1 MIKIKQ
7 ISLLLLLG
15 GLFNFSVFSATYTTV
30 ASGAW
35 TNNATWSGGV
45 APPTT
50 FANNDII
57 NISAGHNVTLGTTLT
72 FNNNCTLNV
81 YGYLTINAD
90 IVVNNNLTLN
100 VSGIL
105 VIDGSLQANNNAGVT
120 IDGNV
125 TITGDVD
132 VNNTASIDVDGSFA
146 IYGDFTGGNNNTLTG
161 SGEVNVN
168 GTVSGLNTSGY
179 EGTVTSGYSSKKG
192 LVNNGCVIKIGS
204 NDVIYVDGDANG
216 GFTNKF
222 FNGSNGKINSDGT
235 IILEGD
241 WNNLAYDSVFIDT
254 DADGKVV
261 FKGTTAQTLGG
272 SKLTDFESLTINNP
286 AGVNLDEN
294 IIINQVLTFTIG
306 EITTG
311 AVDTVIVENNSID
324 AIASQDEGKSV
335 VGNLRRYMLAGS
347 YSFPLSD
354 GTNYLPAL
362 LNITTLGSMNY
373 VSAKF
378 IVSAAETVPDGLA
391 VNGTP
396 INEFLDQG
404 YWSFTPDDGTG
415 VVYDITLTSRGHTNG
430 GAEAAQHAVFKRD
443 GGDWESVGN
452 HVNGTQSGT
461 LLEPIT
467 AKRSSITGF
476 SEFIIGK
483 SESNPLSV
491 ELINFD
497 AICGDDDIKIVW
509 KTASE
514 FNNASFK
521 LMHSTDG
528 LNFNLLEIIAGAGTS
543 NEIKSYNYIHK
554 NPDFGVNY
562 YKLIQTDFDGFESE
576 SPIISAACSF
586 SIIRNL
592 EAAFVNN
599 QIEISF
605 TADYEFDFNI
615 NLYDP
620 LARIVF
626 SKKFNCNTGD
636 NLITIAFQPKVVGI
650 YIISLSN
657 SIEEQSKKIFIK

>member
-1 MIKIKQ
+1 MSKIKQ
-7 ISLLLLLG
+7 ISLLLLLS
-15 GLFNFSVFSATYTTV
+15 GLLNFSVFSVTYTTIT
-30 ASGAW
+30 SGAW

-57 NISAGHNVTLGTTLT
+57 NIGSGHNVTLGSTLT

-90 IVVNNNLTLN
+90 VIVNNNLILN
-100 VSGIL
+100 VTGTL
-105 VIDGSLQANNNAGVT
+105 VLNGSLQANNNAGVT
-120 IDGNV
+120 IDGDV
-125 TITGDVD
+125 TITGDID
-132 VNNTASIDVDGSFA
+132 VNNTASIDVDGSLS
-146 IYGDFTGGNNNTLTG
+146 IYGDFTGGNNNALTG

-168 GTVSGLNTSGY
+168 GTISGLNTTGY
-179 EGTVTSGYSSKKG
+179 SGTVTSGYSAQKG

-204 NDVIYVDGDANG
+204 NDVIYVDGDGNG
-216 GFTNKF
+216 DFTNKF
-222 FNGSNGKINSDGT
+222 FGGNNGKIDSDGT

-241 WNNLAYDSVFIDT
+241 WTNLAYDSVFIHTDT
-254 DADGKVV
+254 DGKVV

-272 SKLTDFESLTINNP
+272 SKLTDFESITINNV

-294 IIINQVLTFTIG
+294 IIVNQILTFTNG

-311 AVDTVIVENNSID
+311 AVDTVIVENTSIS

-354 GTNYLPAL
+354 GANYLPAL

-396 INEFLDQG
+396 ITEFLDQG

-443 GGDWESVGN
+443 GGDWESVGD
-452 HVNGTQSGT
+452 HANGTQSGT
-461 LLEPIT
+461 LLEPVM
-467 AKRSSITGF
+467 AKRSNITGF

-491 ELINFD
+491 ELINFE
-497 AICGDDDIKIVW
+497 AFCGNDNIKILW
-509 KTASE
+509 ETASE
-514 FNNASFK
+514 FNNESFK
-521 LMHSTDG
+521 LMHSEDG
-528 LNFNLLEIIAGAGTS
+528 LNFNLLKIIAGAGTS
-543 NEIKSYNYIHK
+543 NEIKSYKYIHQ
-554 NPDFGVNY
+554 NPAFGVNY
-562 YKLIQTDFDGFESE
+562 YKLIQTDYDGIESE
-576 SPIISAACSF
+576 SPIISNACSF
-586 SIIRNL
+586 SVIRNL
-592 EAAFVNN
+592 DAVFVNN
-599 QIEISF
+599 RIEISF

-620 LARIVF
+620 LARIVY
-626 SKKFNCNTGD
+626 SKRFNCNTGD

-657 SIEEQSKKIFIK
+657 SIEEQSKKILIK